1 MLKVRIVCEVLE
13 RVKSCESSSSPRLV
27 NDESIAVK
35 LSNALSSLFPL
46 PPSQLLLTAR
56 KYASSSAKICC
67 KQTQPTP
74 AQTSPCWEMY
84 VVGWCWTACCLIDCS
99 LMSSRHRTCPTFGAR
114 TPGIPWCQNTAYC
127 NCRKSWIALR
137 RGFTKILTEQKSLP
151 LPEKSQVFK
160 EPIDFK
166 VLDKVP
172 VPRGLLQIVQ
182 GRAEEY
188 TKYILTEEDRTAVE
202 WVWGPS

>member
-1 MLKVRIVCEVLE
+1 MLQANSTNPCTDKSMLGDVCGWLVLN
-13 RVKSCESSSSPRLV
+13 SMLSDRLQFNV
-27 NDESIAVK
+27 LQTQN
-35 LSNALSSLFPL
+35 LSNIW
-46 PPSQLLLTAR
+46 R
-56 KYASSSAKICC
+56 KNAWN
-67 KQTQPTP
+67 T
-74 AQTSPCWEMY
+74 
-84 VVGWCWTACCLIDCS
+84 
-99 LMSSRHRTCPTFGAR
+99 LMSKYSLLQLPEIVDCIEAGTVENIDVP
-114 TPGIPWCQNTAYC
+114 
-127 NCRKSWIALR
+127 
-137 RGFTKILTEQKSLP
+137 QKSLP

-202 WVWGPS
+202 WVWGT